1 MSQQN
6 TPIPDTVVP
15 GPDRP
20 IVQLESPFA
29 GDNPQTRAMNVLYGR
44 KAMRDALLRG
54 ESPFASHLLYAQQF
68 VLDDDDPLQRRIGM
82 EAGFSFLDVVD
93 YAVVYTDRG
102 ISKGMAEGIE
112 RAKAKGLDIIER
124 SLPDWAYPPAGTP
137 GTDKKKDRR

>member
-1 MSQQN
+1 MSDDT
-6 TPIPDTVVP
+6 TPVPAEVLP
-15 GPDRP
+15 GPKRA

-82 EAGFSFLDVVD
+82 EAGFSFLEVVD
-93 YAVVYTDRG
+93 YVVVYTDRG
-102 ISKGMAEGIE
+102 ISKGMAEGIA
-112 RAKAKGLDIIER
+112 RAEALGLEIQHR
-124 SLPDWAYPPAGTP
+124 SLPDWANS
-137 GTDKKKDRR
+137 